1 MGCWGSDLDL
11 PEICGESERGGRVSG
26 TRCWGTGDLTLTYQN
41 SVGESERGGRVSG
54 TRWWGAGDLTLTYL
68 RSVGESERGGRVSGT
83 RWWGA
88 GDLDR
93 NLCWL
98 ALASGAGDRDLILFS
113 GPGDLDLWRL
123 LSGTSRVSL
132 VFGTRLLLSG
142 TSLETG
148 TEKGSTCTNDKTSN
162 IWSHEN
168 CCKYSKFQTKFFSK
182 IIFSIDMIL
191 VDKCILHVCQ
201 MQ

>member
-1 MGCWGSDLDL
+1 M
-11 PEICGESERGGRVSG
+11 
-26 TRCWGTGDLTLTYQN
+26 
-41 SVGESERGGRVSG
+41 
-54 TRWWGAGDLTLTYL
+54 TLTYL

-113 GPGDLDLWRL
+113 GPGDLDLCRL

-132 VFGTRLLLSG
+132 VFGTLLLLSG

-148 TEKGSTCTNDKTSN
+148 TGKYMSRIIRKPIFGFSEQVQHKPGCTTT
-162 IWSHEN
+162 EEG
-168 CCKYSKFQTKFFSK
+168 
-182 IIFSIDMIL
+182 
-191 VDKCILHVCQ
+191 
-201 MQ
+201 